1 MERRYVIIVIAVL
14 AVIAVAVGLRSAL
27 NPYRTRQAAL
37 QADLAQI
44 KPVEVK
50 LQTKQANFARW
61 KQAIGA
67 KPAVWQELIPAPP
80 PPPPP
85 PPKPPNTKEKI
96 AGLKVT
102 RQGIGDKV
110 RIMSKENPKGVF
122 LGPGD
127 SINGMKIKEVTKTD
141 VTFSLKWRD
150 KELTETVHRE

>member
-1 MERRYVIIVIAVL
+1 MERKYLAIVIAVL
-14 AVIAVAVGLRSAL
+14 AVVAAAVGLRSAF
-27 NPYRTRQAAL
+27 NPYKARQAAL
-37 QADLAQI
+37 EAELAQI

-50 LQTKQANFARW
+50 METQQSSFDRW
-61 KQAIGA
+61 KQTIDS

-80 PPPPP
+80 APPPP

-122 LGPGD
+122 VGPGD
-127 SINGMKIKEVTKTD
+127 SINGMEVKEVTKTS
-141 VTFSLKWRD
+141 VTFSLEWNGQ
-150 KELTETVHRE
+150 ELTETVQRE

>member
-50 LQTKQANFARW
+50 LQTKQANLARW

-67 KPAVWQELIPAPP
+67 IPAVWQELIPAPP

>member
-1 MERRYVIIVIAVL
+1 MERRYLTIVIAVL
-14 AVIAVAVGLRSAL
+14 AVVAVAIGLRSAI
-27 NPYRTRQAAL
+27 NPYKARQSAL
-37 QADLAQI
+37 EADLARI

-50 LQTKQANFARW
+50 LQTQQANFARW
-61 KQAIGA
+61 KQTIGA

-80 PPPPP
+80 APPPP

-102 RQGIGDKV
+102 RQGIGNKA

-127 SINGMKIKEVTKTD
+127 SINGMKIKEVTKTS
-141 VTFSLKWRD
+141 VIFSLQWND
-150 KELTETVHRE
+150 QELTETVQRQ